1 MHKIATFRACLYR
14 AADYRLRMVSTL
26 PHAMSR
32 RLVTALCVA
41 SFLPG
46 IGYAA
51 GGIGNPGAGL
61 DLGGIEDMTTLPTKD
76 LKVISSDRGLIAVT
90 SNGRWVIRGK
100 IYDTWQMSS
109 LDSISQ
115 VREAANHI
123 NLDGLKIDI
132 DELDPLVFGSAG
144 KPLVVAFVDPLCDG
158 CASVIQQMQALT
170 DEYVFKILPLGVQSK
185 RSASLVKTV
194 GCATDPQAAIKA
206 LSVHDYS
213 GLKPKA
219 DCDLSTL
226 RHTLITAQVF
236 GVNSLP
242 FLIAPDGFVRQS
254 APDNL
259 STWLADH
266 LK

>member
-1 MHKIATFRACLYR
+1 
-14 AADYRLRMVSTL
+14 MVSTVS
-26 PHAMSR
+26 HAMYR
-32 RLVTALCVA
+32 RLLPALCAA
-41 SFLPG
+41 SLLLPG
-46 IGYAA
+46 IANAA
-51 GGIGNPGAGL
+51 GEIGNPAAGL

-76 LKVISSDRGLIAVT
+76 LKIISTERGLIAVT

-123 NLDGLKIDI
+123 NLDGLKVDI
-132 DELDPLVFGSAG
+132 DELDPLVFGSPG
-144 KPLVVAFVDPLCDG
+144 KPLVVAFVDPLCDD
-158 CASVIQQMQALT
+158 CASVIQQMQGLS
-170 DEYVFKILPLGVQSK
+170 DDYQFKILPLGVQSK

-194 GCATDPQAAIKA
+194 GCATDRQAAIKA

-213 GLKPKA
+213 GLKPKP

-259 STWLADH
+259 SSWLADH
-266 LK
+266 QK